1 MGCRSLRQKRVG
13 LKADGWLRP
22 GCLNLWVCKVVEF
35 RGFDLS
41 RTRRFSVLG
50 SQVSTLKM
58 WGSTMFEGLGAWG
71 VEVYVESGLH
81 RLLTVG
87 SVEVTRN
94 PEDRSYLL
102 IATRT

>member
-1 MGCRSLRQKRVG
+1 
-13 LKADGWLRP
+13 
-22 GCLNLWVCKVVEF
+22 
-35 RGFDLS
+35 
-41 RTRRFSVLG
+41 
-50 SQVSTLKM
+50 
-58 WGSTMFEGLGAWG
+58 MFEGLGAWG